1 MGDPLLEVEDLTIQ
15 YETAE
20 GPLTAVSD
28 VSFTV
33 DRGEYFGLVGESGC
47 GKSTI
52 VKSLIGG
59 LDPNGSITGGTIT
72 YDGEEIQD
80 FTEKQFNEKLR
91 WKEVALIPQGSMNNL
106 DPIQRIGDQA
116 VEIARTHT
124 DLGKQEALERFGDTF
139 KTVGLQRSRIDDYPH
154 EFSGGMQQ
162 RAIIALALFLDPSI
176 ILADE
181 PTTAL
186 DVIMQD
192 QIFKFMDT
200 LKADLDMSM
209 LLITHDISLI
219 FESCDNMGVM
229 HGGTLAERGSVYD
242 LYDRPR
248 HPYSILLQEAFPD
261 IDNPDRELGIIEGT
275 PPRNIGEVTE
285 CSFADRC
292 PWAVE
297 GCRDDAPEIA
307 PVDGDETHQ
316 AACIRKDEVFG
327 LYEGEV
333 GDETES
339 ITEEH

>member
-1 MGDPLLEVEDLTIQ
+1 MGQPLLEVEDLTIQ

-59 LDPNGSITGGTIT
+59 LDPNGSITGGTVR

-80 FTEKQFNEKLR
+80 FTEAQFNEKLR
-91 WKEVALIPQGSMNNL
+91 WKEIALIPQSSMNNL

-124 DLGKQEALERFGDTF
+124 DLSKEAALEKFADTF
-139 KTVGLQRSRIDDYPH
+139 ETVGLQRSRVDDYPH

-162 RAIIALALFLDPSI
+162 RAIIAMALFLDPSI

-192 QIFKFMDT
+192 QIFKFMDS
-200 LKADLDMSM
+200 LKSELDMSI
-209 LLITHDISLI
+209 LLITHDISLV
-219 FESCDNMGVM
+219 FESCDDMGVM

-261 IDNPDRELGIIEGT
+261 IEDPERDLGTIEGT
-275 PPRNIGEVTE
+275 PPRNIGKVTE
-285 CSFADRC
+285 CSFVDRC

-297 GCRDDAPEIA
+297 GCREGAPDIR
-307 PVDGDETHQ
+307 PVDGDEGHG
-316 AACIRKDEVFG
+316 AACIRQDEVYE
-327 LYEGEV
+327 LYEGEA
-333 GDETES
+333 GHASNS
-339 ITEEH
+339 ITEDH